1 MGKINDVRLQVAGNL
16 IMFARLTTL
25 QDIKMVHDV
34 LVKFKSEELILSFEK
49 ELVNYVNDLSKSFN
63 GTAKEKS
70 DMRGQLARTFILMT
84 NERFKKELPFVK
96 RLALKILQAIKG
108 KSDIVA
114 VTITF
119 AIVAAFPALLPL
131 TPFIVFFTGVVIE
144 EIMRYIESYIEGC

>member
-144 EIMRYIESYIEGC
+144 EIMRYIESYIEGR

>member
-16 IMFARLTTL
+16 IMFAGLTTL

-34 LVKFKSEELILSFEK
+34 LVKFKTEELILSFEK

>member
-1 MGKINDVRLQVAGNL
+1 MGKLNDVRLQVAGNL

-34 LVKFKSEELILSFEK
+34 LIKFKSEELILSFEK
-49 ELVNYVNDLSKSFN
+49 ELVKYVNDLSKSFN

-144 EIMRYIESYIEGC
+144 EIMRYIETYIEGC

>member
-34 LVKFKSEELILSFEK
+34 LIKFKSEELILSFEK